1 MIMILMMM
9 MIIVII
15 ITIMIMI
22 IKTIIMAVV
31 NTPFQQG
38 DFSTRSTTVH

>member
-1 MIMILMMM
+1 MILMMM

-15 ITIMIMI
+15 IIMIMI

>member
-1 MIMILMMM
+1 MILMMM

-22 IKTIIMAVV
+22 IKTIMAVV